1 MLGLHPEKVIGKKR
15 SSLFPGE
22 TGERQELGLRRVFE
36 TGKPGRSEGPMKVAG
51 TTRWFDH
58 LLMPIA
64 DAQGTVK
71 SVLGVSRDITN
82 HRHDGNNLYH
92 GGH

>member
-1 MLGLHPEKVIGKKR
+1 MEYVNNSAAAILGLPADQVVGKKR
-15 SSLFPGE
+15 SLLFNSE
-22 TGERQELGLRRVFE
+22 TGKRQAQGLRRVFE
-36 TGKPGRSEGPMKVAG
+36 TGKTGRNEGPMKVAG

-58 LLMPIA
+58 LLMPIT

-82 HRHDGNNLYH
+82 HR
-92 GGH
+92 